1 MSTFICSLSFSKF
14 GGSSALISSNIFSGI
29 PTFTFQPL
37 RSPRSQSPGSV
48 SQQDCEFSASTSAG
62 LLARGWDVPSGK
74 PHKQSGAHPVPR
86 LSSER
91 RPPPVACFGCP
102 PMPFQTAVI
111 HRGGQSDSRHPT
123 LIRSPSPSLSRSS
136 GVGWEDT
143 RHPSRS
149 HPHPAGLVK

>member
-37 RSPRSQSPGSV
+37 WSPRSQSPGSV
-48 SQQDCEFSASTSAG
+48 SQQDCEFSASTLAG

-91 RPPPVACFGCP
+91 RPPSRCLLRLPSHAFGRLSSTEGVSLIAATP
-102 PMPFQTAVI
+102 PLSEAPALAS
-111 HRGGQSDSRHPT
+111 RGLRESAGRTPGT
-123 LIRSPSPSLSRSS
+123 LLGHTHIRR
-136 GVGWEDT
+136 D
-143 RHPSRS
+143 
-149 HPHPAGLVK
+149 